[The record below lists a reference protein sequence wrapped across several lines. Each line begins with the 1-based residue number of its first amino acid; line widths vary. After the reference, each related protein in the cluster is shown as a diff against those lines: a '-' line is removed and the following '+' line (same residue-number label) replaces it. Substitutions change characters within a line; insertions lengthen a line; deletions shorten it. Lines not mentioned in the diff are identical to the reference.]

1 VSPPVHEDQLSKSN
15 KLDAEAIWL
24 YAMTSLLFLIAKTFV
39 VVVVLLVQRN
49 VLDPPPRARG
59 SVDFIDKPESSNL

>member
-1 VSPPVHEDQLSKSN
+1 M
-15 KLDAEAIWL
+15 AL
-24 YAMTSLLFLIAKTFV
+24 YAMTSLLFLIAKTFVV